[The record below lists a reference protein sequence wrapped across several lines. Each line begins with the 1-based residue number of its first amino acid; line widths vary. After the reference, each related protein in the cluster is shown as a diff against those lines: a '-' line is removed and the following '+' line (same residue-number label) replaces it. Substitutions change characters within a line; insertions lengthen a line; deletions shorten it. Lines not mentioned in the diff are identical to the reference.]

1 MVYTGSIPGR
11 QGEVIKR
18 MANCLNDRQTGTG
31 NDDNDKSAD
40 RLGYPL
46 QVVIGRT
53 TVELLQ

>member
-18 MANCLNDRQTGTG
+18 MANWLNDRQTGTG

-46 QVVIGRT
+46 QVSNYID
-53 TVELLQ
+53 LFL